1 MKNTLRSLVIGLLLA
16 LSAPAQITSGEIL
29 GTVRDA
35 SGAVVA
41 NAQVQ
46 VRNMGTNIMR
56 EITASLEGSFRAP
69 QLPPGD
75 YEVTVI
81 AKGFGKYVQGP
92 IVLRSGQNAE
102 LNIRLEVAGVTETV
116 SITADA
122 PLLNTTNSEVA
133 TNFESKR
140 ISELPL
146 APNRNVLNLALS
158 VPGVSQLSSGQ
169 TSFASGGVNF
179 SSNGM
184 RVRSNNFMIDGQD
197 SNDPSVTGN
206 QQTINNPDIVS
217 EVKIV
222 TNQFLPEYGRSAGSV
237 VSIITKSGTNEL
249 HGSGFWFYN
258 SNALN
263 TLSNQEVNAR
273 VTEVPFLNEHQFG
286 GTIGGPAIIPKV
298 YNGKDKTF
306 WFTSFQKWTIRQTGF
321 GTTLDGAPTAEGR
334 TMLQGVS
341 QGRPQMQALLT
352 YLPAAQV
359 PNGKFAPLNTGS
371 QLLQVPLGRITGS
384 AGVGQTNYQGT
395 ARFDHRFNDRN
406 LLTGRYMVND
416 DLSYGS
422 GQVTPPGLTTVAPAR
437 TQSATLAWNY
447 TPAPTLFNEMRVS
460 YQRLTTETNAS
471 TSDSQ
476 AIPSLEVAELGLVGI
491 NAAASRTAIGLAVN
505 LPQFRRNNTYQ
516 LQNTTS
522 WLKGKHSIKAGID
535 FRRVDVVSFFGPTSR
550 GSLSYDTLQRLYDD
564 VGTVATI
571 NATLPGGD
579 VIWPF
584 KQYDYYWFV
593 QDEWRVSQR
602 FTLTYGVRWESPG
615 PSLNSLIPIN
625 NRIVAAAGGNEA
637 YRMKNLPPRDLN
649 NWSPRVGFNYRFG
662 QGPGF
667 LGWLTGA
674 EKLVLRGGYARSYD
688 HNFINL
694 TLNVASAFPFLNSVN
709 FISGGRA
716 EQAFTKV
723 QNARF
728 FGVPAN
734 PATANRTILSPDQ
747 RSSVAEQFSMQ
758 LQREFSNNWMA
769 TVGWVGTKGTGL
781 FQTVDANPIVPNSS
795 PAVRVDPNF
804 GVVRNRC
811 NCAGSVYHSLQ
822 TSLEKRLSQ
831 NFAMGAHY
839 TWSKFIDYASELFNP
854 NALSD
859 VALPQDS
866 FNRRADRGLST
877 FDRTHRFTV
886 NGVYE
891 VPFFRDQKGFAGK
904 VLGGWQMNPFLT
916 FQSGAPFTVLNG
928 ADPGGRLA
936 GISGLVGI
944 AIRPNVTT
952 NMDLSS
958 MGIPELRG
966 LWNSTPAGQRF
977 FTQVTAAQGLGNA
990 GRGILRADGIGNMDL
1005 SILKNT
1011 RLSEKT
1017 NLQLRTDFFNLT
1029 NTRNFG
1035 VPDGRVNSAA
1045 FLNQWN
1051 TDGGRRRIQISAR
1064 FTF

>member
-1 MKNTLRSLVIGLLLA
+1 MRLTLFCLLLGLLLLPA
-16 LSAPAQITSGEIL
+16 ATAQITSGEIL

-35 SGAVVA
+35 SSAAVSD
-41 NAQVQ
+41 AQITI
-46 VRNMGTNIMR
+46 RNTGTNDKR
-56 EITASLEGSFRAP
+56 ELSSSVDGTFRAP
-69 QLPPGD
+69 LLQPGT
-75 YEVTVI
+75 YEVIVV
-81 AKGFGKYVQGP
+81 KSGFGRYVQGP
-92 IVLRSGQNAE
+92 IVLRSGQSAE
-102 LNIRLEVAGVTETV
+102 IDLKLEVAGVTETISV
-116 SITADA
+116 TTDA
-122 PLLNTTNSEVA
+122 PLLNTTNAEVS

-169 TSFASGGVNF
+169 STFASGGVNF
-179 SSNGM
+179 SANGM

-217 EVKIV
+217 EVKII

-258 SNALN
+258 GNALN

-273 VTEVPFLNEHQFG
+273 RTEVPFLSEHQFG
-286 GTIGGPAIIPKV
+286 GTVGGPVILPKV

-306 WFTSFQKWTIRQTGF
+306 FFTSLQRWTIRQVGT

-341 QGRPQMQALLT
+341 QGRPQMQSLLT
-352 YLPAAQV
+352 YLPAAQT
-359 PNGKFAPLNTGS
+359 PNGKFAALNTGS
-371 QLLQVPLGRITGS
+371 QILQVPLGRITGS
-384 AGVGQTNYQGT
+384 ASVGQTNYQGT
-395 ARFDHRFNDRN
+395 ARFDHRFNDKN

-416 DLSYGS
+416 DLSYGT
-422 GQVTPPGLTTVAPAR
+422 GQVTPPGLTTVAPSRA
-437 TQSATLAWNY
+437 QSSTLAWNY
-447 TPAPTLFNEMRVS
+447 TPTPTLFNEMRVS
-460 YQRLTTETNAS
+460 YQRLTSESNAS
-471 TSDSQ
+471 DSSSQ

-522 WLKGKHSIKAGID
+522 WLKGKHSIKGGID
-535 FRRVDVVSFFGPTSR
+535 FRRVDIVSFFGPTSR

-564 VGTVATI
+564 VATVATI

-584 KQYDYYWFV
+584 KQYDYYWFI
-593 QDEWRVSQR
+593 QDEWRASKR
-602 FTLTYGVRWESPG
+602 FTLSYGVRWESPG
-615 PSLNSLIPIN
+615 PSLNSLVPIN
-625 NRIVAAAGGNEA
+625 NRIVAAAGNNEDF
-637 YRMKNLPPRDLN
+637 RMKNLPPRDLN
-649 NWSPRVGFNYRFG
+649 NFAPRLGFNYRFAK
-662 QGPGF
+662 GPGF
-667 LGWLTGA
+667 LGWLTGD

-688 HNFINL
+688 HNFVNL

-716 EQAFTKV
+716 EQAFAKV

-728 FGVPAN
+728 NGVPAN
-734 PATANRTILSPDQ
+734 PRTANRTILSPDQ
-747 RSSVAEQFSMQ
+747 RSSVAEQFSFQ
-758 LQREFSNNWMA
+758 LQRELAGNWMFSA
-769 TVGWVGTKGTGL
+769 GWVGTKGTGL
-781 FQTVDANPIVPNSS
+781 FQTIDGNPIVPNSGGQ
-795 PAVRVDPNF
+795 RVDPNF
-804 GVVRNRC
+804 GVLRNRC
-811 NCAGSVYHSLQ
+811 NCASSIYHSLQ
-822 TSLEKRLSQ
+822 TSLEKRLSR

-854 NALSD
+854 NALAD

-866 FNRRADRGLST
+866 YNRRADRGPSS

-891 VPFFRDQKGFAGK
+891 VPFFRDQQGFAGK
-904 VLGGWQMNPFLT
+904 LAGGWQINPFLT

-936 GISGLVGI
+936 GISGLVGV
-944 AIRPNVTT
+944 AIRPNVSTSL
-952 NMDLSS
+952 DLSS
-958 MGIPELRG
+958 MGIPELYS
-966 LWNSTPAGQRF
+966 LWNSTPAAQRY
-977 FTQVTAAQGLGNA
+977 FTSVTAAQGIGNA

-1005 SILKNT
+1005 SVVKNT
-1011 RLSEKT
+1011 KISERVNT
-1017 NLQLRTDFFNLT
+1017 QLRGDFFNLT

-1035 VPDGRVNSAA
+1035 IPDARINSAA

-1051 TDGGRRRIQISAR
+1051 SDGGRRRIQFSFR
-1064 FTF
+1064 LQF